1 MPTSARKSSLGASR
15 RAQQRA
21 HLPFRADDLGRG
33 KRTGLPVPTI
43 EHKSDDF
50 EPFDEILSHADTR
63 AAWHGQNKRP
73 GSSKKRKSV
82 APVYEDDEGGD
93 MSMELDDFGGPI
105 VTNANGYFSNARQ
118 PSSPLAN
125 RVGSSS
131 RAVAR
136 ASDVDFDAVP
146 SPRPRKSFASST
158 RRSSIGLPLRPSHS
172 PDLGDDVPFDDED
185 EDGLFDR
192 GARDAEEPESPTTPS
207 KQPQTPRR
215 AGPSNAV
222 QDSEDTGTPRARSK
236 SKAKARDEDLDG
248 GDVEEPLDDAEVP
261 QEDEDKEA
269 TPKKKPKR
277 SRKRAVEVPLSP
289 ENTTGLRRG
298 KRLRY
303 EPLEWWRCEKV
314 VYGRRDSGKMTYV
327 PTIKEIVRIPKDPP
341 KPLGTTHKTKR
352 GTSRRIKTEE
362 PSTDYNPEEGWD
374 DKTATNGTVI
384 DWFTGN
390 EVSRRLA
397 FPGRLVNH
405 RPAAN
410 NDFFFTKVFGDGEYI
425 AAGQLR
431 IPPKMNKPSKMTKD
445 NTYVFYVI
453 EGAVTFKVH
462 ESSYV
467 LCTGGM
473 ILVPRGNTYYIENI
487 AERDAKLFFAQARR
501 VSAEEEAPPEVLP
514 ASDREPTTAPQQR
527 SNSLGQAPVTARLS
541 SERAPPGKRAASTK
555 A

>member
-63 AAWHGQNKRP
+63 TAWHGQNKRP
-73 GSSKKRKSV
+73 GSNKKRKSV
-82 APVYEDDEGGD
+82 APVFEDDEGVE

-131 RAVAR
+131 RPFPR
-136 ASDVDFDAVP
+136 ASDVDYDAHAP
-146 SPRPRKSFASST
+146 FLDRP
-158 RRSSIGLPLRPSHS
+158 PLRPSNS
-172 PDLGDDVPFDDED
+172 PPDFGGDAPFDDDDMILD
-185 EDGLFDR
+185 EG
-192 GARDAEEPESPTTPS
+192 GEPESPSSPS

-215 AGPSNAV
+215 VGTSNV
-222 QDSEDTGTPRARSK
+222 FQDGEDSSRPKPRSRSK
-236 SKAKARDEDLDG
+236 TDARKENQNG
-248 GDVEEPLDDAEVP
+248 EDVEEEIAQGLQDVEMQ
-261 QEDEDKEA
+261 QEDEDEEV
-269 TPKKKPKR
+269 TPTKKPTEKR
-277 SRKRAVEVPLSP
+277 PRKKRVLAEIPLSP
-289 ENTTGLRRG
+289 ENASGLRRG

-314 VYGRRDSGKMTYV
+314 VYGRRDPSKKTYV
-327 PTIKEIVRIPKDPP
+327 PTIKEIVRIPKDEP
-341 KPLGTTHKTKR
+341 KPLGIAAHKTKR
-352 GTSRRIKTEE
+352 STSHRRKTTEE
-362 PSTDYNPEEGWD
+362 PSTVHNPEEGWD
-374 DKTATNGTVI
+374 DKTPTNGVVI

-425 AAGQLR
+425 AAGQLL

-462 ESSYV
+462 ESSYI

-473 ILVPRGNTYYIENI
+473 ILVPRGNTYYIENM
-487 AERDAKLFFAQARR
+487 ADRDAKLFFAQARR
-501 VSAEEEAPPEVLP
+501 VSADEEAPPEVLP
-514 ASDREPTTAPQQR
+514 ASDREATMVPQQR

-541 SERAPPGKRAASTK
+541 SERAQPGKRAASTR

>member
-1 MPTSARKSSLGASR
+1 MPTSARKSSLGAAR

-21 HLPFRADDLGRG
+21 HLPFRADDLGLG

-63 AAWHGQNKRP
+63 TAWHGRNKRP

-82 APVYEDDEGGD
+82 VPLHEEDDGGE
-93 MSMELDDFGGPI
+93 MSMELDDYGGPI
-105 VTNANGYFSNARQ
+105 STSPNAYFSNTRQ

-125 RVGSSS
+125 RAGSSS
-131 RAVAR
+131 RRVAR

-146 SPRPRKSFASST
+146 SPRHPL
-158 RRSSIGLPLRPSHS
+158 RSSHVLDAS
-172 PDLGDDVPFDDED
+172 DEVPFDDGGGGG
-185 EDGLFDR
+185 GLFDQ
-192 GARDAEEPESPTTPS
+192 DADMEEPEPRSRPS
-207 KQPQTPRR
+207 RPPETPRR
-215 AGPSNAV
+215 TRLSI
-222 QDSEDTGTPRARSK
+222 SEDDSSPNARSK
-236 SKAKARDEDLDG
+236 GKRKATEG
-248 GDVEEPLDDAEVP
+248 NDDAEGDNRVEEVAQGVDDVEMQ
-261 QEDEDKEA
+261 QEDEDEEV
-269 TPKKKPKR
+269 TEPPPKKKRAEKR
-277 SRKRAVEVPLSP
+277 PRKNKDLSAVPLSP
-289 ENTTGLRRG
+289 ENTAGLRRG

-314 VYGRRDSGKMTYV
+314 VYGRRDPGKRTYV
-327 PTIKEIVRIPKDPP
+327 PTIKEIVRIPKEPP
-341 KPLGTTHKTKR
+341 KPLGATHKGKR
-352 GTSRRIKTEE
+352 STAPRSKTEE
-362 PSTDYNPEEGWD
+362 TVTAGNPEEGWD
-374 DKTATNGTVI
+374 DKTATNGVVI

-431 IPPKMNKPSKMTKD
+431 IPPHKNKPSKMTKD

-487 AERDAKLFFAQARR
+487 TERDAKLFFAQARR
-501 VSAEEEAPPEVLP
+501 VSAEEENPPEVLP
-514 ASDREPTTAPQQR
+514 APDHEATTSPQRR
-527 SNSLGQAPVTARLS
+527 SNSLGQAPVTARVS
-541 SERAPPGKRAASTK
+541 SERIGPGKRAASTRG
-555 A
+555 